1 MKLAT
6 AGWHALSIARSCKI
20 SSERWHEAVAG
31 LFWGCKEEELSSASM
46 STDQSWLWRAL
57 LPHTFRLRHLVPLPA
72 VCWCDWIQDGT
83 VFYSPQAKPEC
94 RPVSVAC
101 PTSLPTM
108 YNLEDLGREL
118 GVFHVIIYSKAH
130 RVSCA
135 SIKREVQVR
144 RWLHACK
151 CLDGWWHGLTSHPQ
165 EHEPPQPECKACVW
179 LWGGPSTEP
188 SAVSF
193 TCFGL
198 YNNNLPLSTHHRK
211 HFIYNL
217 VYDFYWIYIV
227 LYSIFSI

>member
-1 MKLAT
+1 
-6 AGWHALSIARSCKI
+6 
-20 SSERWHEAVAG
+20 
-31 LFWGCKEEELSSASM
+31 M
-46 STDQSWLWRAL
+46 STDQSWLWKAL

-72 VCWCDWIQDGT
+72 VCWCDWIKDGT

-118 GVFHVIIYSKAH
+118 DVFHVIIYPKAH

-151 CLDGWWHGLTSHPQ
+151 CLEGWWHGLTSHPQ
-165 EHEPPQPECKACVW
+165 EHEPPQPECKACV
-179 LWGGPSTEP
+179 
-188 SAVSF
+188 
-193 TCFGL
+193 
-198 YNNNLPLSTHHRK
+198 
-211 HFIYNL
+211 
-217 VYDFYWIYIV
+217 
-227 LYSIFSI
+227 